1 MPLETN
7 LSQNLE
13 VFSYLKELELGEEIT
28 ISVYGTPE
36 KVLLIRRGRQNV
48 RIERENGDRDM
59 IPLGDVVL
67 PD

>member
-13 VFSYLKELELGEEIT
+13 VFSYLKELELGEEILV
-28 ISVYGTPE
+28 SFYGTSE

-48 RIERENGDRDM
+48 RIERENGDREM